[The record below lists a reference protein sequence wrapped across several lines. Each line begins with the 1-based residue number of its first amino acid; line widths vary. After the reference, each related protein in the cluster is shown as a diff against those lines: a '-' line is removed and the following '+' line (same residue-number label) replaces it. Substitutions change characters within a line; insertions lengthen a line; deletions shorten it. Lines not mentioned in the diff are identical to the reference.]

1 MHRDVSPLLRHVTT
15 PHSLHLPTNPWF
27 YHSSADRHPSFNF
40 GMPFFGMSPPTSN
53 LYMVFNG
60 RSSEPKTVTKQTNDK
75 NKKNSITSGVQ
86 SAQSFLNSLSDD
98 KPHRMKNGAEKSNFV
113 QNTLLLPSGPSRD
126 EDTDSHSRIFSN
138 IKAAVTPA
146 EVQKNTDQVVTPK
159 TTAHAPLELNPRVTE
174 HAYDSVPLTVP
185 NPHYEEG
192 YSKLLHK
199 GLESLSENSKN
210 DVHASEPKKPTTLVL
225 KPVAKV
231 VAGPKGIAIAAPISR
246 AVVRKGQDVNI
257 HFDPEAVAVVGP
269 GGVAD
274 AHSELFLSYYEDL
287 PSQKT
292 EKR

>member
-1 MHRDVSPLLRHVTT
+1 
-15 PHSLHLPTNPWF
+15 
-27 YHSSADRHPSFNF
+27 
-40 GMPFFGMSPPTSN
+40 MSPPTSN

-60 RSSEPKTVTKQTNDK
+60 RSSEPKTVTKQTKDE
-75 NKKNSITSGVQ
+75 NKKNSITSGVHSTQ
-86 SAQSFLNSLSDD
+86 GFLNSLSDD
-98 KPHRMKNGAEKSNFV
+98 KHHRMKNGAEKSNFV
-113 QNTLLLPSGPSRD
+113 QNTLLLPTRPSRD
-126 EDTDSHSRIFSN
+126 EDTDSHIRIFNN
-138 IKAAVTPA
+138 IMAAVTPA
-146 EVQKNTDQVVTPK
+146 KVQKNTDQVVTPK
-159 TTAHAPLELNPRVTE
+159 TTAHTPPELTPRVTE
-174 HAYDSVPLTVP
+174 HAYDSEPLTVP
-185 NPHYEEG
+185 NPHYDEG
-192 YSKLLHK
+192 YPKLLHR

-210 DVHASEPKKPTTLVL
+210 EVHASEPKKPTTLVL

-274 AHSELFLSYYEDL
+274 AHSELFLSYYEDV